1 MGPPA
6 PEPLIH
12 RAVRVAWDAVRD
24 ALFPRRCAACRA
36 FLPELLPGEDRAE
49 LPAHVCPAC
58 RAGVLPAA
66 SPRCSCCGT
75 PFRGRT
81 GGDHLCGRCI
91 ETPPAFA
98 RARAAL
104 VYERTAIDLVHA
116 LKYKGR
122 LELARPLGRLLRQTY
137 EDGWRG
143 EPVELVVPV
152 PLHPARLRERGFNQ
166 AEVLVRRWGDGGPP
180 VAADTLRRTRAT
192 APQFGLGRAE
202 REDNL
207 RGAIE
212 VCRQASVAGRRVL
225 LVDDVLTTGATVNE
239 CARRLKAGGAA
250 QVEVLTLARVL

>member
-1 MGPPA
+1 MR
-6 PEPLIH
+6 
-12 RAVRVAWDAVRD
+12 RALRVAWDAVRD
-24 ALFPRRCAACRA
+24 ALFPRRCAACGA
-36 FLPELLPGEDRAE
+36 FLPEPLPGEERTA

-58 RAGVLPAA
+58 RAGVVPVATPLCP
-66 SPRCSCCGT
+66 CCGI

-81 GGDHLCGRCI
+81 GGDHLCGACI
-91 ETPPAFA
+91 QAPPAFA

-104 VYERTAIDLVHA
+104 VYVRTAIDLVHA

-122 LELARPLGRLLRQTY
+122 LELAGPLGRLLRQTY
-137 EDGWRG
+137 EDGWHG

-180 VAADTLRRTRAT
+180 IATDTLRRTRAT
-192 APQFGLGRAE
+192 APQFGLGRAA

-207 RGAIE
+207 RGAID
-212 VCRQASVAGRRVL
+212 VCRPAAVAGRRVL

-239 CARRLKAGGAA
+239 CARRLRAVGAA